1 MKAPGLRKN
10 LILVLLG
17 KVPSKSTFIH
27 RLAVT
32 MITFKFLLVISVL
45 HFPRFCC
52 AQFQCSLNDKYELCD
67 SLYDNSTSVFVSA
80 QRRNFGG
87 KEPIDYP
94 KALNAV
100 FGAPGW
106 LTQGLEAFS
115 DINFHLLGYTAL
127 GKNKIKM
134 CLLDFFIA

>member
-1 MKAPGLRKN
+1 MTR
-10 LILVLLG
+10 
-17 KVPSKSTFIH
+17 T
-27 RLAVT
+27 
-32 MITFKFLLVISVL
+32 KFLLVIVVL
-45 HFPRFCC
+45 HATSFTD
-52 AQFQCSLNDKYELCD
+52 AQLECSIYDKYELCD
-67 SLYDNSTSVFVSA
+67 SLYDNTTSSLVSA

-100 FGAPGW
+100 FGHPGW

-127 GKNKIKM
+127 GKNI
-134 CLLDFFIA
+134 ITTENV